1 VRLVGL
7 VVALL
12 GCAAL
17 TSVVPIA
24 DADASLGHVPTI
36 LRAGDDRRDE
46 GTAADRVQ
54 KAQPKRL
61 PRSLRALH
69 RQMDQ
74 RRAAQEHRALAPVIA
89 ALKQAV
95 KDLPEDSD
103 WRWACQGIVSQ
114 MESARPHLA
123 PAAEPAPVP
132 TSCDPRPEYP
142 PTR

>member
-1 VRLVGL
+1 MRIVGL
-7 VVALL
+7 LVALL
-12 GCAAL
+12 GCVAL
-17 TSVVPIA
+17 ASVVPIA
-24 DADASLGHVPTI
+24 DAEVGYGHVPTL

-46 GTAADRVQ
+46 GTATDRVE
-54 KAQPKRL
+54 KARSRRV

-74 RRAAQEHRALAPVIA
+74 RREAQEHRALAPVIV

-103 WRWACQGIVSQ
+103 WRWACQGIVRQ

-132 TSCDPRPEYP
+132 TSCVPRPAYP
-142 PTR
+142 PA